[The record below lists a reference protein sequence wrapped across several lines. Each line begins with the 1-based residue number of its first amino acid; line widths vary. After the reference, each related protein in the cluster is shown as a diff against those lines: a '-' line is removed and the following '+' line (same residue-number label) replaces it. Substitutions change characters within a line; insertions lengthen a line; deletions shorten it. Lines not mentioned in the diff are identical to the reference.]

1 MLTNVFVGDVDIS
14 KLKAEKGLAL
24 QDIIAGVYDY
34 VATIEFSP
42 ATRVYLLDHLA
53 QVE

>member
-1 MLTNVFVGDVDIS
+1 M
-14 KLKAEKGLAL
+14 KAEKGLAL

-34 VATIEFSP
+34 VSTVVFSA